1 MIPDDASFITDE
13 AALRAL
19 HHQPMSRAT
28 EKVLDRLDK
37 HCRVIIA
44 ASPFCLL
51 ATQGPAGADVSP
63 RGDPAGFVRAV
74 DDRHVLVPDRVGNN
88 RLDTMVNLFAN
99 PEIGLLILVPGM
111 DETLRINGRA
121 RVTDDAR
128 LLEPCAINGR
138 APKVGILVEVVEAFL
153 HCPKAFIRSKLWD
166 TSRFIDRAQLPS
178 FTEMLMD
185 HVEGLTEDENA
196 RQSKVMAERGLY

>member
-37 HCRVIIA
+37 HCRAIIA